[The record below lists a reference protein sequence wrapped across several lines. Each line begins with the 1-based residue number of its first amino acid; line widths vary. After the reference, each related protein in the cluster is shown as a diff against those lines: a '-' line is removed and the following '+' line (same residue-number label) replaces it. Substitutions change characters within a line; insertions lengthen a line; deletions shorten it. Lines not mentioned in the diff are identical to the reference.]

1 MPKKGTKKVKG
12 YTRSRT
18 LADFGDFKVKDPLS
32 RTRVGDYYR
41 KKPKRK
47 KR

>member
-18 LADFGDFKVKDPLS
+18 IMNFGNVKVKDPFS
-32 RTRVGDYYR
+32 TKKVNTYYR
-41 KKPKRK
+41 KKR
-47 KR
+47 R